1 MTAISS
7 DKSIFNFY
15 LFIYLAVPMAWG
27 SSRAKDQ
34 NYAIAATRATPVTT
48 QILTPLNHKETPNVN
63 FRIKWP
69 SFKKFGLFIEMA
81 LNYK

>member
-1 MTAISS
+1 
-7 DKSIFNFY
+7 
-15 LFIYLAVPMAWG
+15 MAWG